1 MEEER
6 GRGGREVAKAGS
18 KGDDLGRMAAVARSR
33 PVARRAP
40 RWPLLA
46 GLPRALTIA
55 LTAAAVLAPLSLIVY
70 QSLLDAPFFDPHK
83 AGIAAYRFIFADSD
97 FWSAL
102 RNSLLIAAGM
112 TIIAVPLGGVLA
124 FVMER
129 TDFPGRRILEP
140 MLLVPSFVS
149 PMVLSFGYI
158 VAAGPVGF
166 YSIWATDLFGFIP
179 WGLYSLLAMSVI
191 AGLTHVPNVYVYA
204 SSALKNLGS
213 DVEEAARIA
222 GASPFRVA
230 ISVSL
235 PLIMPALLFSAV
247 LIFFLG
253 LELFG
258 LPLVLGD
265 PEGHLVL
272 STYLYKL
279 TNKLGTPSY
288 HLMAAV
294 AVCIVALTIP
304 LVLMQR
310 RLLQNVRRYAT
321 IKGKA
326 GRIRE
331 LPLGRWK
338 WLAVALVYAWLIV
351 AVVVPLTGIAL
362 RAFVTNWG
370 FGVKLADALT
380 LDTFRTIWDEPT
392 DMRAIVNTILLGV
405 IGGAITVACY
415 AAIGFATHRR
425 NDGWSRVVDYLVLLP
440 RAVPGLLIGL
450 AFLWV
455 FLFVPPLAPLRATMF
470 SMWLAYTVVWLA
482 YGMRLVSSS
491 LLQVSNELEE
501 AARTVG
507 ASRGRVSREITLP
520 LIRHGLLG
528 SWLLVFMIF
537 EREYSTGVY
546 LLAPGNEVIGAS
558 LVSLWQGG
566 AIDIVA
572 ALSLINIVLVAI
584 GLAFALRF
592 GVRLRD

>member
-1 MEEER
+1 MAT
-6 GRGGREVAKAGS
+6 VAKSTTPLAVERAG
-18 KGDDLGRMAAVARSR
+18 GGM
-33 PVARRAP
+33 
-40 RWPLLA
+40 LA
-46 GLPRALTIA
+46 GIPRALTIL

-70 QSLLDAPFFDPHK
+70 QSLLSAPFFDPVK
-83 AGIAAYRFIFADSD
+83 KIGLDAYAFVFADPD
-97 FWSAL
+97 FWSAVV
-102 RNSLLIAAGM
+102 NSLLIAAGM
-112 TIIAVPLGGVLA
+112 TLIAVPLGAVLA

-129 TDFPGRRILEP
+129 TDFPGKRWIEP
-140 MLLVPSFVS
+140 VLLVPSFVS
-149 PMVLSFGYI
+149 PMVLSFGYV

-166 YSIWATDLFGFIP
+166 YSTWAGELFGGIP
-179 WGLYSLLAMSVI
+179 WGIYSLPAMATI
-191 AGLTHVPNVYVYA
+191 AGLTHVPNVYIYA
-204 SSALKNLGS
+204 SSALKSLGS

-230 ISVSL
+230 TSVSL

-247 LIFFLG
+247 LVFFLG
-253 LELFG
+253 IELFG

-294 AVCIVALTIP
+294 AVCIVAMTVP
-304 LVLMQR
+304 LVLLQR
-310 RLLQNVRRYAT
+310 RLLQNARKYAT

-338 WLAVALVYAWLIV
+338 WLAVALVAIWVLV
-351 AVVVPLTGIAL
+351 AVIVPLTGIAL

-370 FGVKLADALT
+370 FGVRLSEVLT
-380 LDTFRTIWDEPT
+380 LDNFRAVFDEPT
-392 DMRAIVNTILLGV
+392 HVRAIWNTILLGT

-415 AAIGFATHRR
+415 TAIGFATHRR
-425 NDGWSRVVDYLVLLP
+425 NDGWSRVVDYLVLVP

-455 FLFVPPLAPLRATMF
+455 FLFFPPLTPLRQTIF

-482 YGMRLVSSS
+482 YGMRLIQSS
-491 LLQVSNELEE
+491 LLQVSTELEE

-507 ASRGRVSREITLP
+507 AGRGRISREITLP
-520 LIRHGLLG
+520 LIRHGLIG

-546 LLAPGNEVIGAS
+546 LLALGTEGIGAQ

-566 AIDIVA
+566 AIDVVA
-572 ALSLINIVLVAI
+572 ALSLINIVLVFI

>member
-1 MEEER
+1 MAT
-6 GRGGREVAKAGS
+6 VAKS
-18 KGDDLGRMAAVARSR
+18 AV
-33 PVARRAP
+33 PVAVERSGHT
-40 RWPLLA
+40 LLA
-46 GLPRALTIA
+46 GVPRAVTIIV
-55 LTAAAVLAPLSLIVY
+55 TAAAVLAPLSLIVY
-70 QSLLDAPFFDPHK
+70 QSLLNAPFFE
-83 AGIAAYRFIFADSD
+83 AAKKVGVDAYAFIFSDPD
-97 FWSAL
+97 FWAAL
-102 RNSLLIAAGM
+102 VNSLTIAAGM
-112 TIIAVPLGGVLA
+112 TLIAVPLGGVLA

-129 TDFPGRRILEP
+129 TDFPGKRIIEP
-140 MLLVPSFVS
+140 LLLVPSFVS
-149 PMVLSFGYI
+149 PMVLSFGYV

-166 YSIWATDLFGFIP
+166 YSILATNLFGGVP
-179 WGLYSLLAMSVI
+179 WGLYSIAAMAVI
-191 AGLTHVPNVYVYA
+191 AGLTHVPNVYIYA
-204 SSALKNLGS
+204 SAALKNLGS
-213 DVEEAARIA
+213 DVEEAARVA

-230 ISVSL
+230 VSVSL

-294 AVCIVALTIP
+294 AVCIVAMTIP
-304 LVLMQR
+304 LVLLQR
-310 RLLQNVRRYAT
+310 RLLQNVRKYAT

-338 WLAVALVYAWLIV
+338 WAAVTLVGLWLFV
-351 AVVVPLTGIAL
+351 AVIVPLTGIAL

-370 FGVKLADALT
+370 FGVSLAEAFT
-380 LDTFRTIWDEPT
+380 LNNFREVFNEPT
-392 DMRAIVNTILLGV
+392 DVRAIWNTVLLGV
-405 IGGAITVACY
+405 VGGALTVACY
-415 AAIGFATHRR
+415 TAIGFATHRR
-425 NDGWSRVVDYLVLLP
+425 NDAWSRIVDYLVLVP

-455 FLFVPPLAPLRATMF
+455 FLFFPPLTPLRQTIF
-470 SMWLAYTVVWLA
+470 SMWLAYSVVWLA
-482 YGMRLVSSS
+482 YGMRLISSS

-501 AARTVG
+501 AARSVG
-507 ASRGRVSREITLP
+507 ARRARISREITLP

-546 LLAPGNEVIGAS
+546 LLAPGTEVIGAE

-566 AIDIVA
+566 AIDVVA
-572 ALSLINIVLVAI
+572 ALSLINILLVFA
-584 GLAFALRF
+584 GLAIALRF

>member
-1 MEEER
+1 MATVAKPTLPVAAQ
-6 GRGGREVAKAGS
+6 RGGPGLV
-18 KGDDLGRMAAVARSR
+18 
-33 PVARRAP
+33 
-40 RWPLLA
+40 A

-55 LTAAAVLAPLSLIVY
+55 LTAVVVLAPLSLI
-70 QSLLDAPFFDPHK
+70 DAVKKVGVD
-83 AGIAAYRFIFADSD
+83 AYVFIFSDPD
-97 FWSAL
+97 FWTSL
-102 RNSLLIAAGM
+102 VNSLLIAAGM
-112 TIIAVPLGGVLA
+112 TVIAVPLGGVLA

-129 TDFPGRRILEP
+129 TDFPGKRIIEP
-140 MLLVPSFVS
+140 LLLVPSFVS
-149 PMVLSFGYI
+149 PMVLSFGYV

-166 YSIWATDLFGFIP
+166 YSIWATNLFGAAP
-179 WGLYSLLAMSVI
+179 WGLYSLAAMAVI
-191 AGLTHVPNVYVYA
+191 AGLTHVPNVYIYA

-213 DVEEAARIA
+213 DVEEAARVA

-294 AVCIVALTIP
+294 AVCIVAMTIP
-304 LVLMQR
+304 LVLLQR
-310 RLLQNVRRYAT
+310 HLLQNVRKYAT

-338 WLAVALVYAWLIV
+338 SLAVALVGLWLFV
-351 AVVVPLTGIAL
+351 AVIVPLTGIVL

-370 FGVKLADALT
+370 FGVSLAEAFT
-380 LDTFRTIWDEPT
+380 LNNFHEVFNEPT
-392 DMRAIVNTILLGV
+392 DVRAIVNTVLLGT
-405 IGGAITVACY
+405 IGGALTVACY

-425 NDGWSRVVDYLVLLP
+425 NDGWSRIVDYLVLIP

-455 FLFVPPLAPLRATMF
+455 FLFFPPLRPLRETIF

-482 YGMRLVSSS
+482 YGMRLISSS
-491 LLQVSNELEE
+491 LLQVSTELEE
-501 AARTVG
+501 AARTIG
-507 ASRGRVSREITLP
+507 APRGRISREITLP

-546 LLAPGNEVIGAS
+546 LLAPGTEVIGAE

-572 ALSLINIVLVAI
+572 ALSLINILLVFI
-584 GLAFALRF
+584 GLAIALRF

>member
-1 MEEER
+1 MATLADAR
-6 GRGGREVAKAGS
+6 VSVAPP
-18 KGDDLGRMAAVARSR
+18 RARSG
-33 PVARRAP
+33 VLTA
-40 RWPLLA
+40 
-46 GLPRALTIA
+46 LPRALTIA

-70 QSLLDAPFFDPHK
+70 QSFLSAPFFDAIKHV
-83 AGIAAYRFIFADSD
+83 GVDAYAFIFADAD
-97 FWSAL
+97 FWTAL
-102 RNSLLIAAGM
+102 ANSLLIATGM
-112 TIIAVPLGGVLA
+112 TLIAVPLGAVLA

-129 TDFPGRRILEP
+129 TDFPGKRWIEP
-140 MLLVPSFVS
+140 LILVPSFVS
-149 PMVLSFGYI
+149 PMVLSFGYV

-166 YSIWATDLFGFIP
+166 YSIWATELFGAAP
-179 WGLYSLLAMSVI
+179 WGLYSLAGMAVI
-191 AGLTHVPNVYVYA
+191 AGLTHVPNVYIYA
-204 SSALKNLGS
+204 SSALKSLGS
-213 DVEEAARIA
+213 DVEEAARIS

-230 ISVSL
+230 ITVSL

-247 LIFFLG
+247 LVFFLG
-253 LELFG
+253 IELFG

-265 PEGHLVL
+265 PEGHLVM

-294 AVCIVALTIP
+294 AVCIVAMTIP
-304 LVLMQR
+304 LVLLQR

-326 GRIRE
+326 GRIRD

-338 WLAVALVYAWLIV
+338 WLAIAFVAAWLLASVI
-351 AVVVPLTGIAL
+351 VPLTGIAL

-370 FGVKLADALT
+370 FGVRLADAFT
-380 LDTFRTIWDEPT
+380 LDNFRAVFDEPT
-392 DMRAIVNTILLGV
+392 HIRAIWNTVLIGTV
-405 IGGAITVACY
+405 GGAITVACY
-415 AAIGFATHRR
+415 TAIGFATHRR
-425 NDGWSRVVDYLVLLP
+425 NDGWSRIVDYLVLLP

-455 FLFVPPLAPLRATMF
+455 FLFFPPLTPLRKTIF
-470 SMWLAYTVVWLA
+470 SMWLAYSVVWLA
-482 YGMRLVSSS
+482 YGMRLISSS
-491 LLQVSNELEE
+491 LLQVSTELEE
-501 AARTVG
+501 AARSVG
-507 ASRGRVSREITLP
+507 ARRGRISREITLP

-546 LLAPGNEVIGAS
+546 LLAPGTEVIGAQ

-566 AIDIVA
+566 AIDVVA
-572 ALSLINIVLVAI
+572 ALSLINIVLVFI

-592 GVRLRD
+592 GVKLRD

>member
-1 MEEER
+1 MATLAEAPAIAPPR
-6 GRGGREVAKAGS
+6 AHAGP
-18 KGDDLGRMAAVARSR
+18 LAA
-33 PVARRAP
+33 
-40 RWPLLA
+40 
-46 GLPRALTIA
+46 LPRALTI
-55 LTAAAVLAPLSLIVY
+55 LVTAAAVLAPLSLIAY
-70 QSLLDAPFFDPHK
+70 QSVLSAPFFDATK
-83 AGIAAYRFIFADSD
+83 RIGVDAYAFIFADSD

-102 RNSLLIAAGM
+102 TNSLLIAAGM
-112 TIIAVPLGGVLA
+112 TVIAVPLGAVLA

-129 TDFPGRRILEP
+129 TDFPAKRFLEP
-140 MLLVPSFVS
+140 LILVPSFVS
-149 PMVLSFGYI
+149 PMVLSFGYV

-166 YSIWATDLFGFIP
+166 YSVWATDLFGAAP
-179 WGLYSLLAMSVI
+179 WSLYSLAGMAVI
-191 AGLTHVPNVYVYA
+191 AGLTHVPNVYIYA
-204 SSALKNLGS
+204 SSALKSLGS
-213 DVEEAARIA
+213 DVEEAARVA

-230 ISVSL
+230 VSVSL

-247 LIFFLG
+247 LVFFLG
-253 LELFG
+253 IELFG

-294 AVCIVALTIP
+294 AVCIVAMTIP
-304 LVLMQR
+304 LVLLQR
-310 RLLQNVRRYAT
+310 RLLQNARRYAT

-326 GRIRE
+326 GRIRD

-338 WLAVALVYAWLIV
+338 WLAVVIVGAWLFVSVI
-351 AVVVPLTGIAL
+351 VPLTGIAL

-370 FGVKLADALT
+370 FGVRLAEVFT
-380 LDTFRTIWDEPT
+380 LDNFRSVFDEPT
-392 DMRAIVNTILLGV
+392 HVRAIWNTVLIGTV
-405 IGGAITVACY
+405 GGAITVACY
-415 AAIGFATHRR
+415 TAIGFATHRR
-425 NDGWSRVVDYLVLLP
+425 NDFWSRIIDYLVLVP

-455 FLFVPPLAPLRATMF
+455 FLFFPPLTPLRQTIF
-470 SMWLAYTVVWLA
+470 SVWLAYTVVWLA
-482 YGMRLVSSS
+482 YGMRLISSS
-491 LLQVSNELEE
+491 LMQVSTELEE

-507 ASRGRVSREITLP
+507 APRGRISREITLP

-546 LLAPGNEVIGAS
+546 LLAPGTEVIGAE

-566 AIDIVA
+566 AIDVVA
-572 ALSLINIVLVAI
+572 ALSLINIVLVLI

-592 GVRLRD
+592 GVKVRD

>member
-1 MEEER
+1 MS
-6 GRGGREVAKAGS
+6 A
-18 KGDDLGRMAAVARSR
+18 
-33 PVARRAP
+33 
-40 RWPLLA
+40 
-46 GLPRALTIA
+46 LPRALTIA
-55 LTAAAVLAPLSLIVY
+55 LTAFAVLAPISLIAY
-70 QSLLDAPFFDPHK
+70 QSLLSAPFFDAVK
-83 AGIAAYRFIFADSD
+83 KVGLDAYAFIFADPD
-97 FWSAL
+97 FWTAL
-102 RNSLLIAAGM
+102 LNSLLIAAGM
-112 TIIAVPLGGVLA
+112 TLIAVPLGGVLA

-129 TDFPGRRILEP
+129 TDFPAKRWIEP

-149 PMVLSFGYI
+149 PMVLSFGYV

-166 YSIWATDLFGFIP
+166 YSVWATDLFGAAP
-179 WGLYSLLAMSVI
+179 WGLYSLVAMGVI
-191 AGLTHVPNVYVYA
+191 AGLAHVPNVYIYA

-230 ISVSL
+230 VSVSL

-247 LIFFLG
+247 LVFFLG
-253 LELFG
+253 IELFG

-294 AVCIVALTIP
+294 AICIIALTIP
-304 LVLMQR
+304 LVLLQR
-310 RLLQNVRRYAT
+310 RLLQNVRKYAT
-321 IKGKA
+321 IRGKA
-326 GRIRE
+326 GRIRD

-338 WLAVALVYAWLIV
+338 WVAVALIASWLFVSVI
-351 AVVVPLTGIAL
+351 VPLTGIAL

-370 FGVKLADALT
+370 FGVTLAEAFT
-380 LDTFRTIWDEPT
+380 LDNFRSVFDEPT
-392 DMRAIVNTILLGV
+392 HVRAILNTILIGV
-405 IGGAITVACY
+405 VGGALTVACY
-415 AAIGFATHRR
+415 TAIGFATHRR
-425 NDGWSRVVDYLVLLP
+425 NDGWSRFIDYLVLVP

-455 FLFVPPLAPLRATMF
+455 FLFFPPLTPLRQTIF

-482 YGMRLVSSS
+482 YGMRLISSS
-491 LLQVSNELEE
+491 MLQVSTELEE

-507 ASRGRVSREITLP
+507 ASRGRISREITLP

-546 LLAPGNEVIGAS
+546 LLAPGNEVIGAQ

-566 AIDIVA
+566 AIDVVA
-572 ALSLINIVLVAI
+572 ALSLINIVLVFI
-584 GLAFALRF
+584 GLAVALRF
-592 GVRLRD
+592 GVKLRD

>member
-1 MEEER
+1 
-6 GRGGREVAKAGS
+6 
-18 KGDDLGRMAAVARSR
+18 
-33 PVARRAP
+33 
-40 RWPLLA
+40 
-46 GLPRALTIA
+46 
-55 LTAAAVLAPLSLIVY
+55 
-70 QSLLDAPFFDPHK
+70 
-83 AGIAAYRFIFADSD
+83 
-97 FWSAL
+97 
-102 RNSLLIAAGM
+102 
-112 TIIAVPLGGVLA
+112 
-124 FVMER
+124 
-129 TDFPGRRILEP
+129 
-140 MLLVPSFVS
+140 
-149 PMVLSFGYI
+149 
-158 VAAGPVGF
+158 
-166 YSIWATDLFGFIP
+166 
-179 WGLYSLLAMSVI
+179 VI

-230 ISVSL
+230 MSVSL

>member
-1 MEEER
+1 VAS
-6 GRGGREVAKAGS
+6 VAKP
-18 KGDDLGRMAAVARSR
+18 LPAVVPRSG
-33 PVARRAP
+33 
-40 RWPLLA
+40 A
-46 GLPRALTIA
+46 GLVAALPRVLTIA
-55 LTAAAVLAPLSLIVY
+55 LTACAVLAPISLIAY
-70 QSLLDAPFFDPHK
+70 QSLLSAPFFNAVRKVGLD
-83 AGIAAYRFIFADSD
+83 AYAFIFADPD
-97 FWSAL
+97 FWTAL
-102 RNSLLIAAGM
+102 ANSLLIAAGM
-112 TIIAVPLGGVLA
+112 TLIAVPLGGVLA
-124 FVMER
+124 FVIER
-129 TDFPGRRILEP
+129 TDFPGKRWIEP

-149 PMVLSFGYI
+149 PMVLSFGFI

-166 YSIWATDLFGFIP
+166 YSIWATELFGAAP
-179 WGLYSLLAMSVI
+179 WGLYSVAAMAVI
-191 AGLTHVPNVYVYA
+191 AGLTHVPNVYIYA

-230 ISVSL
+230 VSVSL

-247 LIFFLG
+247 LVFFLG
-253 LELFG
+253 IELFG

-294 AVCIVALTIP
+294 AICIIALTIP
-304 LVLMQR
+304 LVLLQR

-321 IKGKA
+321 IRGKA
-326 GRIRE
+326 GRIRD

-338 WLAVALVYAWLIV
+338 WLAVALVASWLFASVI
-351 AVVVPLTGIAL
+351 VPLTGIAL

-370 FGVKLADALT
+370 FGVRLAEAFT
-380 LDTFRTIWDEPT
+380 LDNFRSVLDEPT
-392 DMRAIVNTILLGV
+392 HVRAIVNTILIGV
-405 IGGAITVACY
+405 VGGALTVACY
-415 AAIGFATHRR
+415 TAIGFATHRR
-425 NDGWSRVVDYLVLLP
+425 NDGWSRFIDYLVLVP

-455 FLFVPPLAPLRATMF
+455 FLFFPPLTPLRQTIF

-482 YGMRLVSSS
+482 YGMRLISSS
-491 LLQVSNELEE
+491 MLQVSTELEE
-501 AARTVG
+501 AARTAG
-507 ASRGRVSREITLP
+507 AGRGRVSREITLP

-546 LLAPGNEVIGAS
+546 LLAPGNEVIGAQ

-566 AIDIVA
+566 AIDVVA
-572 ALSLINIVLVAI
+572 ALSLINIVLVFT
-584 GLAFALRF
+584 GLAVALRF
-592 GVRLRD
+592 GVKLRD

>member
-1 MEEER
+1 MATVANSPAPFR
-6 GRGGREVAKAGS
+6 GTSSGS
-18 KGDDLGRMAAVARSR
+18 A
-33 PVARRAP
+33 
-40 RWPLLA
+40 WLA
-46 GLPRALTIA
+46 QLPRALTI
-55 LTAAAVLAPLSLIVY
+55 LVTAAAVLAPLSLIFY
-70 QSLLDAPFFDPHK
+70 QSFLSAPFFDAK
-83 AGIAAYRFIFADSD
+83 KTLGLDAYEFIFADSD
-97 FWSAL
+97 FWQSL
-102 RNSLLIAAGM
+102 LNSILIAAGM
-112 TIIAVPLGGVLA
+112 TLIAIPLGGVLA

-129 TDFPGRRILEP
+129 TDFPGKRWIEP
-140 MLLVPSFVS
+140 LLLVPSFVS
-149 PMVLSFGYI
+149 PMVLAFGYV

-166 YSIWATDLFGFIP
+166 YSVWATELFGGVP
-179 WGLYSLLAMSVI
+179 WGIYSLPAMAVI
-191 AGLTHVPNVYVYA
+191 AGLTHVPNVYIYA

-230 ISVSL
+230 VTVSL

-247 LIFFLG
+247 LVFFLG
-253 LELFG
+253 IELFG

-294 AVCIVALTIP
+294 AICIVALTIP
-304 LVLMQR
+304 LVLLQR
-310 RLLQNVRRYAT
+310 KLLQNARRYAT

-331 LPLGRWK
+331 LPLGKWK
-338 WLAVALVYAWLIV
+338 WFAVGLIGFWLFVSVIV
-351 AVVVPLTGIAL
+351 PISGIAL

-370 FGVKLADALT
+370 FGVNLAEAFT
-380 LDTFRTIWDEPT
+380 LDNFRAVFDEPT
-392 DMRAIVNTILLGV
+392 HVRAIWNTILIGTV
-405 IGGAITVACY
+405 GGAITVACY
-415 AAIGFATHRR
+415 TAIGFATHRR
-425 NDGWSRVVDYLVLLP
+425 NDGWSRIVDYLVLVP

-455 FLFVPPLAPLRATMF
+455 FLFFPPLTPLRQTIF
-470 SMWLAYTVVWLA
+470 SMWIAYTVVWLA
-482 YGMRLVSSS
+482 YGMRLISSS
-491 LLQVSNELEE
+491 MMQVSTELEE

-507 ASRGRVSREITLP
+507 ASRGRISREITLP
-520 LIRHGLLG
+520 LIRHGLIG

-546 LLAPGNEVIGAS
+546 LLAPGTEVIGTE

-566 AIDIVA
+566 AIDVVA
-572 ALSLINIVLVAI
+572 ALSLINIVLVFI

-592 GVRLRD
+592 GVKLRD

>member
-1 MEEER
+1 MATI
-6 GRGGREVAKAGS
+6 AKPTI
-18 KGDDLGRMAAVARSR
+18 
-33 PVARRAP
+33 PVANERSGLR
-40 RWPLLA
+40 LLS
-46 GLPRALTIA
+46 GLPRALTILLMA
-55 LTAAAVLAPLSLIVY
+55 CAVLAPLSLILY
-70 QSLLDAPFFDPHK
+70 QSFLNAPFFDAVK
-83 AGIAAYRFIFADSD
+83 QVGVDAYVFIFADPD
-97 FWSAL
+97 FWMAL

-112 TIIAVPLGGVLA
+112 TLIAVPLGAVLA

-129 TDFPGRRILEP
+129 TDFPGKRWIEP

-149 PMVLSFGYI
+149 PMVLSFGYV

-166 YSIWATDLFGFIP
+166 YSIWATDLFGAAP
-179 WGLYSLLAMSVI
+179 WGLYSLAAMSVI
-191 AGLTHVPNVYVYA
+191 AGLTHVPNVYIYA

-213 DVEEAARIA
+213 DVEEAARVA

-230 ISVSL
+230 VSVSL

-253 LELFG
+253 IELFG

-294 AVCIVALTIP
+294 AVCIVAMTIP
-304 LVLMQR
+304 LVLLQR
-310 RLLQNVRRYAT
+310 HLLQNVRRYAT

-331 LPLGRWK
+331 LPLGGWK
-338 WLAVALVYAWLIV
+338 WVAVALVGVWLFV
-351 AVVVPLTGIAL
+351 AVIVPISGIAL

-370 FGVKLADALT
+370 FGVHLADVFT
-380 LDTFRTIWDEPT
+380 VENFREVFNEPT
-392 DMRAIVNTILLGV
+392 DVRAIWNTVLLGTV
-405 IGGAITVACY
+405 GGALTVACY
-415 AAIGFATHRR
+415 TAIGFATHRR
-425 NDGWSRVVDYLVLLP
+425 NDGWSRLVDYLVLIP

-455 FLFVPPLAPLRATMF
+455 FLFFPPLRPLRETIF
-470 SMWLAYTVVWLA
+470 SMWLAYSVVWLA
-482 YGMRLVSSS
+482 YGMRLISSS
-491 LLQVSNELEE
+491 LMQVSTELEE

-507 ASRGRVSREITLP
+507 ASRGRISREITLP

-546 LLAPGNEVIGAS
+546 LLAPGTEVIGAE

-566 AIDIVA
+566 AIDVVA
-572 ALSLINIVLVAI
+572 ALSLINIVLVFI

-592 GVRLRD
+592 GVRLRH